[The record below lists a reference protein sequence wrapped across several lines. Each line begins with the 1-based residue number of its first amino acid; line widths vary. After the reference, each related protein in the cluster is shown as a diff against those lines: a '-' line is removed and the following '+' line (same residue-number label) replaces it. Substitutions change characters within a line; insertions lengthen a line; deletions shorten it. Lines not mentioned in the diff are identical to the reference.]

1 MCVVGAPIGGMA
13 GGYTRVAGRRASE
26 VCGERTLEMVAE
38 IRVLNRI
45 VAGHGSRSA
54 EYRAGDVVLAALP
67 EAMEWCLRG
76 WATPATTPSPARNR
90 SPRSATTRSFAPPVP
105 QPVGTVTYPA

>member
-1 MCVVGAPIGGMA
+1 MA
-13 GGYTRVAGRRASE
+13 GGCTRVAGRRAYE
-26 VCGERTLEMVAE
+26 GMRGAHAPMVAE

-76 WATPATTPSPARNR
+76 WAAPATAPSPAQTR
-90 SPRSATTRSFAPPVP
+90 SRRSATPVFDPPGPSRAVP
-105 QPVGTVTYPA
+105 QRVGRTVPVVKSHLNA